1 MDRRVGFDSR
11 FKAAYEE
18 GWELKGLGYDYSKTL
33 MNRTLSNYMFRN
45 QNLKEFLENH
55 LTPIM
60 VKYINSVKFLRI
72 YNNFA
77 VPKDYDKIN

>member
-11 FKAAYEE
+11 FKATYEE

-45 QNLKEFLENH
+45 QNLKEL
-55 LTPIM
+55 
-60 VKYINSVKFLRI
+60 
-72 YNNFA
+72 
-77 VPKDYDKIN
+77 